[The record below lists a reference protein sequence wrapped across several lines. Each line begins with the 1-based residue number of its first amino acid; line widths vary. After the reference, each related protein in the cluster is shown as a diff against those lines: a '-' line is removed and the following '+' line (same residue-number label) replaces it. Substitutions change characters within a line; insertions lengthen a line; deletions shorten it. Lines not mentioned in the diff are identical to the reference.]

1 VASVPAAF
9 CASDVALQARRNFLS
24 EHNPFMIS
32 LKHLPLAAAAIL
44 FAAPAM
50 ADDLVFQFNNESSF
64 AIVELYASPA
74 NVGEWE
80 EDILGQ
86 DVLES
91 GEAARITIRDGRRAC
106 EYDLRIV
113 FDDGDEVTDTTDLCE
128 TESYTVN
135 D

>member
-1 VASVPAAF
+1 MTP
-9 CASDVALQARRNFLS
+9 
-24 EHNPFMIS
+24 
-32 LKHLPLAAAAIL
+32 LKHLPLAAAAVL

-50 ADDLVFQFNNESSF
+50 AEDLVFQFNNESSF

-74 NVGEWE
+74 NVDEWE

-86 DVLES
+86 DVLGS
-91 GEAARITIRDGRRAC
+91 SEAARITIRDGRRAC